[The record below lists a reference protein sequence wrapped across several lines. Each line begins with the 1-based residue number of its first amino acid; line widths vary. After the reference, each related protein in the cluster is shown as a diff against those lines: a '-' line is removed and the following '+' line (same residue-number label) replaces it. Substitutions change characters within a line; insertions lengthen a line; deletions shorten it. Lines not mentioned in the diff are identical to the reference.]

1 MAPAQLQQL
10 RVRGAAVA
18 IGPAATHVSGQRQ
31 RSPDRSHLSAGV
43 DATGAQYLQA
53 YCGRVQSTVSRVGNV
68 DDSIRN
74 AAQDYQTE
82 VGNKQGNRIN
92 QLTIVSILFLRSL
105 SLPGISG

>member
-1 MAPAQLQQL
+1 MARRLPTYLDNVSEAPTDPTSLPGSTPP
-10 RVRGAAVA
+10 VRSTCR
-18 IGPAATHVSGQRQ
+18 P
-31 RSPDRSHLSAGV
+31 
-43 DATGAQYLQA
+43 

-92 QLTIVSILFLRSL
+92 QLTIVSILFLPVTFL
-105 SLPGISG
+105 TGYFGMNCGW